1 MVKKLYLFC
10 SAGMSSSILADKMQK
25 IANER
30 NLEIEV
36 KYYPESKFDEKAAEA
51 DLLLLSPQ
59 IRYRQAELQ
68 KKNMPLYLIEMA
80 DYGMLKAEIILNK
93 SLESLKK

>member
-1 MVKKLYLFC
+1 MVKKIFLFC

-25 IANER
+25 ISDSKEMG
-30 NLEIEV
+30 LEIQ
-36 KYYPESKFDEKAAEA
+36 YYPESKFDEKAHEA

-68 KKNMPLYLIEMA
+68 KKNIPLYLIEMA
-80 DYGMLKAEIILNK
+80 DYGMLKAEDILNK
-93 SLESLKK
+93 SLNSLKK